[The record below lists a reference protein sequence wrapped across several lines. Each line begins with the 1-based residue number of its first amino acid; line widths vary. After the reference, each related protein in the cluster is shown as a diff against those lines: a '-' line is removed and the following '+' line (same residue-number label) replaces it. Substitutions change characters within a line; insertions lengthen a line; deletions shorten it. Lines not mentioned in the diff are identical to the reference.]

1 MDKNIDAE
9 SDKLIAEEVV
19 APREESYY
27 KGNQLKNGASP
38 YSAYIGKNKYD
49 KSIDNYILIKNGSK
63 SDVVVLL
70 YNILSN
76 TCARNTY
83 IQAGVNFKIRNIPQ
97 GIYKMKCFY
106 GNDWNPNLTM
116 PNDIIGGFETCLLYT
131 SPSPRDS

>member
-63 SDVVVLL
+63 SDVVVLSKQEL
-70 YNILSN
+70 ILRF
-76 TCARNTY
+76 A
-83 IQAGVNFKIRNIPQ
+83 
-97 GIYKMKCFY
+97 IYLKEFTK
-106 GNDWNPNLTM
+106 
-116 PNDIIGGFETCLLYT
+116 
-131 SPSPRDS
+131 